1 MELYEPK
8 LMKILEGMAVC
19 VTLLYMSLVF
29 SDVSQIKQGAISC
42 SLSLFLALF
51 PRLVFPFQASA
62 HTQIGLESRARLYL
76 CYSRFACEHSLPI
89 SLVEGWS
96 V

>member
-19 VTLLYMSLVF
+19 LTLLYMSLVF

-51 PRLVFPFQASA
+51 PHLVFPFQALA
-62 HTQIGLESRARLYL
+62 RTNRSR
-76 CYSRFACEHSLPI
+76 
-89 SLVEGWS
+89 V
-96 V
+96 